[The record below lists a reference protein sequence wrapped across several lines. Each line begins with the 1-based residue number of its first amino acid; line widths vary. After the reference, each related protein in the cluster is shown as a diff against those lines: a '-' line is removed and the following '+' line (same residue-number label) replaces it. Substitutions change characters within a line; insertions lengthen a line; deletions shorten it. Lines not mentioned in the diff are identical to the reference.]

1 MGRLVQTSIVNGV
14 GFCLATAVW
23 VGLFHTSFLQSIDV
37 FFYRGVILL
46 LITSFLLAIGLS
58 WYKHHHVFGNI
69 GMKDIVLCVTIF
81 FSFQLLFFT
90 HIPVTAE
97 RSLSVFLLSYLGM
110 NRERSVSKDEIRR
123 QYIDIYLDENQAIN
137 KRMTE
142 QIRSG
147 TVISTDSGVRITQR
161 GMLLMQWYSIV
172 ARLFALKR
180 TVLFSH

>member
-1 MGRLVQTSIVNGV
+1 
-14 GFCLATAVW
+14 
-23 VGLFHTSFLQSIDV
+23 
-37 FFYRGVILL
+37 
-46 LITSFLLAIGLS
+46 
-58 WYKHHHVFGNI
+58 
-69 GMKDIVLCVTIF
+69 
-81 FSFQLLFFT
+81 
-90 HIPVTAE
+90 
-97 RSLSVFLLSYLGM
+97 M

>member
-1 MGRLVQTSIVNGV
+1 MGRLVQTSIVYGV

-23 VGLFHTSFLQSIDV
+23 IGLFHTPFLQSIDV
-37 FFYRGVILL
+37 FFYRGIILL

-69 GMKDIVLCVTIF
+69 GMKDIALCVTIF
-81 FSFQLLFFT
+81 FLSSCSFLPIFRLLPRGHCQFF
-90 HIPVTAE
+90 
-97 RSLSVFLLSYLGM
+97 LSYLDM
-110 NRERSVSKDEIRR
+110 NRTRSVSKDEIRR
-123 QYIDIYLDENQAIN
+123 QYIDIYIDKNQAIN

-161 GMLLMQWYSIV
+161 GMLLVQWYTIV

-180 TVLFSH
+180 TVLFSY